1 MEKLNSKDYENVKN
15 ILNIDRSI
23 NNSSF
28 TKKMLKLL
36 QERHDREFSIIKK
49 EYPNLSDDEIVNVL
63 GDYREYINLIDSID
77 IFIDFPSNYMDS
89 NISNF
94 LTEDDIEELQI
105 AIEEMMDFAEGWE
118 EKIKKLKNLCD
129 LYGKNIRLGENNNI
143 IKFHKGDD

>member
-1 MEKLNSKDYENVKN
+1 MEKLNSKDYENVKK
-15 ILNIDRSI
+15 IVSIDRNI

-63 GDYREYINLIDSID
+63 GDYREYTDLIDSIY
-77 IFIDFPSNYMDS
+77 IFMDFPSNYMDS

-94 LTEDDIEELQI
+94 LTEDDIEDLQI
-105 AIEEMMDFAEGWE
+105 AIEEMMDFVEGLE
-118 EKIKKLKNLCD
+118 EKIKKLKNVCD

>member
-1 MEKLNSKDYENVKN
+1 MEKLNSKDYENIKSIVS
-15 ILNIDRSI
+15 IDRNI

-28 TKKMLKLL
+28 TKKILKLL

-63 GDYREYINLIDSID
+63 GDYREYTDLIDSIY
-77 IFIDFPSNYMDS
+77 IFMDFPSNYMDS

-94 LTEDDIEELQI
+94 LTKDDIEDLQI
-105 AIEEMMDFAEGWE
+105 AIEEMMDFVEGWE
-118 EKIKKLKNLCD
+118 EKIKKLKNECD

>member
-1 MEKLNSKDYENVKN
+1 MEKLNSKDYENIKSIVS
-15 ILNIDRSI
+15 IDRNI

-36 QERHDREFSIIKK
+36 QKRHDREFSIIKK

-63 GDYREYINLIDSID
+63 GDYREYINLIDSIY
-77 IFIDFPSNYMDS
+77 IFMDFPINYMDS

-94 LTEDDIEELQI
+94 LTEDDIEDLQI
-105 AIEEMMDFAEGWE
+105 AIEEMEDFVEGLE
-118 EKIKKLKNLCD
+118 EKIKKLKNECD

-143 IKFHKGDD
+143 IKFHKGDN

>member
-1 MEKLNSKDYENVKN
+1 MEKLNSKDYENVKK
-15 ILNIDRSI
+15 IVSIDRNI

-63 GDYREYINLIDSID
+63 GDYREYTDLIDSIY
-77 IFIDFPSNYMDS
+77 IFMDFPSNYMDS

-94 LTEDDIEELQI
+94 LTEDDIEDLQI
-105 AIEEMMDFAEGWE
+105 AIEEMMDFVEGWE
-118 EKIKKLKNLCD
+118 EKIKKLKNVCD

>member
-1 MEKLNSKDYENVKN
+1 MEKLNSKDYENIKSIVS
-15 ILNIDRSI
+15 IDRNI

-94 LTEDDIEELQI
+94 LTEDDIEDLQI
-105 AIEEMMDFAEGWE
+105 AIEEMEDFVEGLE
-118 EKIKKLKNLCD
+118 EKIKKLKNECD

-143 IKFHKGDD
+143 IKFHKGDN